1 MELEMMMNFRRCVK
15 ALPSIRNG
23 KEIILDPPLE
33 RNKFK
38 NSSAALLKFQPWIES
53 QLSLIPPRS

>member
-1 MELEMMMNFRRCVK
+1 MMMNVRRCVK
-15 ALPSIRNG
+15 AFQVFAMG
-23 KEIILDPPLE
+23 EIILDPPLE
-33 RNKFK
+33 RNKSK